1 MKKLKHIKRT
11 DEACK
16 ICNCSIRGHGTIKV
30 ALTAVTDFNQVVT
43 MDLKQMDGKKIC
55 I

>member
-1 MKKLKHIKRT
+1 MKKLKNIKRT
-11 DEACK
+11 VEACK
-16 ICNCSIRGHGTIKV
+16 ICKQYKRSQGTTKV